1 MANVAI
7 LDVDGTLVDTNY
19 QHALACHRAFR
30 QSDVRVPVWIPAKF
44 VAKMQANTSGGPVLF
59 RVEREAG
66 HGIGSKRSQIRD
78 EWADLFAFALWRS
91 TTR

>member
-1 MANVAI
+1 M
-7 LDVDGTLVDTNY
+7 
-19 QHALACHRAFR
+19 LASDPYFR
-30 QSDVRVPVWIPAKF
+30 IKAGSRYPAMVVTGGLHDVRVPVWIPAKF

-91 TTR
+91 TTNLKH